1 IIQNLN
7 PKPHFPLSLYFSS
20 FLTKSEKEGKKIPQN
35 QMGVSQETLLQIQLN
50 MEDHKTT
57 QDRIIIIK
65 EIRNDSSNDQS
76 IWKKKSM
83 KEEVGEEED
92 QEINSKGKDKSTCN
106 NINTRRTT
114 RRRSRSNSLILK
126 KRSRRSSSSS
136 SSSSSRIEQRVN
148 ILRNLVPNNDNHHDD
163 DESCTAGSLEQ
174 LFTQTADYI
183 LSLQTRVRL
192 MKTLVDVLSDPS
204 SSIDE

>member
-1 IIQNLN
+1 
-7 PKPHFPLSLYFSS
+7 
-20 FLTKSEKEGKKIPQN
+20 
-35 QMGVSQETLLQIQLN
+35 MGVSQETLLQIQLN
-50 MEDHKTT
+50 MEDHQTT
-57 QDRIIIIK
+57 QDRIIDIK
-65 EIRNDSSNDQS
+65 EIRNNNSNDQS
-76 IWKKKSM
+76 TWKKNSM
-83 KEEVGEEED
+83 KEEEV
-92 QEINSKGKDKSTCN
+92 QEINSKGKDDKSTC

-136 SSSSSRIEQRVN
+136 SSRIEQRVN
-148 ILRNLVPNNDNHHDD
+148 TLRSLVPNNDNHNHDD
-163 DESCTAGSLEQ
+163 QDESCVGSLEQ